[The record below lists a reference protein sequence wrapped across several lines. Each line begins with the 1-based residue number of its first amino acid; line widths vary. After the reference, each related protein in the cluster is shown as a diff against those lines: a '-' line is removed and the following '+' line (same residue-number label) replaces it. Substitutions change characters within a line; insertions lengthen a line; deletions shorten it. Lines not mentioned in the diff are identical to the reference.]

1 MSTDPRF
8 DGPGPD
14 DIFAAALA
22 EGRIVLQQC
31 RACGATR
38 HPPALVC
45 AACGSADLG
54 WIEPSG
60 MGTVYSTTT
69 VRERDAAYNVAII
82 ELAEGARL
90 MSRVD
95 GIAPEAVA
103 IGLPVAARIVTEP
116 QPHLVFQPVGER
128 S

>member
-1 MSTDPRF
+1 MSTDARF

-14 DIFAAALA
+14 DVFAVALA
-22 EGRIVLQQC
+22 EGRILLQHC

-45 AACGSADLG
+45 VACGSADLG

-60 MGTVYSTTT
+60 RGTVYSTTT
-69 VRERDAAYNVAII
+69 VRERDGAYNVAII

-103 IGLPVAARIVTEP
+103 IGLPVTARIVVEP
-116 QPHLVFQPVGER
+116 QPHLVFQPVGEW

>member
-1 MSTDPRF
+1 MNNDSRF

-14 DIFAAALA
+14 DVFAAALA
-22 EGRIVLQQC
+22 EGRMLLQQC
-31 RACGATR
+31 RACGAAR

-60 MGTVYSTTT
+60 RGTVYSTTT
-69 VRERDAAYNVAII
+69 VRERDGAYNVAII

-95 GIAPEAVA
+95 GIPPEAVA

-116 QPHLVFQPVGER
+116 QPHLVFQPVGEP